1 MDRLACVNL
10 PSFALQLARRHRPEW
25 ASFPAA
31 IVSSESP
38 NSEILEVCPQ
48 ARRLGVMP
56 GLRYAAAL
64 AITPGLRAC
73 AVAPEEIEGG
83 VHTTTTLLHSLTP
96 DVEPSKDEPGVFW
109 LNAAG
114 FHRLY
119 SSIHEWAESIRET
132 LRKQYLESTVAVG
145 FTCFGTY
152 ALSRQGQ
159 GVIIM
164 DTKERE
170 AALTRRVP
178 LNRMGL
184 PHSVRMGL
192 AKLGKRTIGDLLGL
206 PATHLLERFGP
217 AAHRL
222 HRLAAGELDTPIQPV
237 SLEERIIEKIELSG
251 PIFDTAT
258 LTFLIK
264 RILGT
269 LLARVASRHQ
279 LVAGL
284 ELHLQLDRGGEVAE
298 TVRPAAPC
306 TDEARLIDL
315 VRLRLDSIALDDG
328 VVEIQ
333 LAALEV
339 RAVKGQL
346 QLFAERPRRDLA
358 AAERAFARLRAMYG
372 PDAVVSAKLKEG
384 HLPEARFSFE
394 PLHQF
399 CFPASSASDGE
410 RPLIRRIYSQPIPLQ
425 PRPVCGPRGC
435 HLDGMDT
442 EPISKL
448 QGPHIISGGWWVR
461 LVEREYHFAETEK
474 GNISWIYFD
483 RQRHRWFIHGKVE

>member
-10 PSFALQLARRHRPEW
+10 PAFALQLARKHRPDW
-25 ASFPAA
+25 AGFPAA
-31 IVSSESP
+31 VVSSESQS
-38 NSEILEVCPQ
+38 SEILEVCEQ

-64 AITPGLRAC
+64 ALAPGLRAC
-73 AVAPEEIEGG
+73 AVTPGEIEEG
-83 VHTTTTLLHSLTP
+83 VHTTTTLLRGLTP
-96 DVEPSKDEPGVFW
+96 DVEPSKDEPGTFW

-114 FHRLY
+114 FHCLY
-119 SSIHEWAESIRET
+119 PSIHKWAESIREA
-132 LRKQYLESTVAVG
+132 LKKQGFASTVAVG

-164 DTKERE
+164 DTTERE
-170 AALTRRVP
+170 AALTHLVP
-178 LNRMGL
+178 LTRMEL

-192 AKLGKRTIGDLLGL
+192 AKLGKRTVGDLLGL
-206 PATHLLERFGP
+206 PAGHLLERFGP
-217 AAHRL
+217 KAHRL
-222 HRLAAGELDTPIQPV
+222 HRLATGELNTPLQPV
-237 SLEERIIEKIELSG
+237 SVKERIIEKIELSG
-251 PIFDTAT
+251 PVVDTAA

-264 RILGT
+264 RLLGA
-269 LLARVASRHQ
+269 LLAKIAARHQ

-284 ELHLQLDRGGEVAE
+284 EIHLLLDRGGEVVE
-298 TVRPAAPC
+298 IVRPAAPC
-306 TDEARLIDL
+306 LDEARLIDL
-315 VRLRLDSIALDDG
+315 VRLRLDSLAFGDG
-328 VVEIQ
+328 VAEIQ
-333 LAALEV
+333 LAAQ
-339 RAVKGQL
+339 AVKAIAGQL
-346 QLFAERPRRDLA
+346 QLFVKRPRRDLA
-358 AAERAFARLRAMYG
+358 AGERAFARLRAMYG
-372 PDAVVSAKLKEG
+372 PNAVVSVKLKEG

-394 PLHQF
+394 PLHRF
-399 CFPASSASDGE
+399 CFPTPSAGGDE
-410 RPLIRRIYSQPIPLQ
+410 RPLIRRIYSKPIPLQ

-448 QGPHIISGGWWVR
+448 QGPHIVSGGWWVR